1 MVMKIIDA
9 SEVSVGR
16 KTSKIEI
23 KKISK
28 TPIKIINEID
38 KQNVVENAIENAVE
52 NVAEI
57 VVSND
62 AKSSDNNNDKLAQNG
77 AGRVIRAIKLK
88 EDIYYGPKKINKNR
102 FMRMY
107 KKLGFTWIE
116 DIAIDGKIVSG
127 WFNEDRSQYIIKL
140 LEDGDFKRFVFY
152 GCDEIYDYFVDLGAV
167 TFDSTKEN
175 SISPSYQNSQITNY
189 NSGNTNTSVGS
200 TNIGNTGTSVGNAN
214 IPSCVDGYDEFVGAD
229 LWSGYRT
236 RQLLKDMPDNWGI
249 IWK

>member
-1 MVMKIIDA
+1 MKIIDA

-16 KTSKIEI
+16 KTSKIDI

-28 TPIKIINEID
+28 TPIKIINKID
-38 KQNVVENAIENAVE
+38 KQNVIENAVGNAVE
-52 NVAEI
+52 NVVEI
-57 VVSND
+57 AVSND
-62 AKSSDNNNDKLAQNG
+62 AKPSDNNNDKLPQND

-88 EDIYYGPKKINKNR
+88 EEIYYGPKKINKNR

-116 DIAIDGKIVSG
+116 DTAIDGKIVSG
-127 WFNEDRSQYIIKL
+127 WFNQDRSQYIIKL
-140 LEDGDFKRFVFY
+140 LEDGDFKRFIFH
-152 GCDEIYDYFVDLGAV
+152 GCDEIYDYFTGLGAI
-167 TFDSTKEN
+167 TFDHTKEN

-189 NSGNTNTSVGS
+189 NSGNTNTSIGS
-200 TNIGNTGTSVGNAN
+200 TNIGNTGTNVGSTNCA
-214 IPSCVDGYDEFVGAD
+214 VEDDEFIGAD

-236 RQLLKDMPDNWGI
+236 RQLLKDMPDNWGV